1 MSDTPSDS
9 AFFSPEA
16 GAGADW
22 EYRFCE
28 GAAAGRIL
36 QEEAAES
43 TTVSAEEAGLVW
55 VAEEEVR
62 CIPALAWAVGYVPTP
77 ALGAA
82 GAVSPVWVAAYRLVP
97 ASAG

>member
-1 MSDTPSDS
+1 MSDTLSDS

-16 GAGADW
+16 GAGADR

-28 GAAAGRIL
+28 GAAAGR
-36 QEEAAES
+36 
-43 TTVSAEEAGLVW
+43 TTVSAEGAGLVW
-55 VAEEEVR
+55 AAEGAVR

-77 ALGAA
+77 AWGGAA
-82 GAVSPVWVAAYRLVP
+82 GAGSPVWVAAYRSVP